1 MVNLW
6 PGIPANQLCRKH
18 LNAAINEGL
27 NLLIRHHMRKGHR
40 IQGWVDN
47 GCIDVECVGGRIG
60 ELIAEAKSRGYEWSY
75 ELTVD
80 DIALTGAYRLDY
92 IDKHIPM
99 SNPEAIARNK
109 EKLSGRCPECK
120 KRMEG

>member
-6 PGIPANQLCRKH
+6 TGIPANQLCRKH

-27 NLLIRHHMRKGHR
+27 NLLIRHHMWKGHR

-47 GCIDVECVGGRIG
+47 GCIEVGCICARIE

-75 ELTVD
+75 ELKMADT
-80 DIALTGAYRLDY
+80 ALAASYQRDY
-92 IDKHIPM
+92 ALKHIPM
-99 SNPEAIARNK
+99 SNPEAIAKNK

>member
-40 IQGWVDN
+40 IRGWIDN
-47 GCIDVECVGGRIG
+47 GCIEVGCICARIE
-60 ELIAEAKSRGYEWSY
+60 ELIAEAKARGYQWSY

-80 DIALTGAYRLDY
+80 DVLLAEAYYSDY
-92 IDKHIPM
+92 ETNNKPK
-99 SNPEAIARNK
+99 SNPEAIAKNK